1 MNDPAGC
8 GFPWMKPPLDIDDP
22 LLLPLWVVEI
32 CDSKHGDIYPTKGL
46 AEDLVLEVAT
56 TPARRLRA
64 VRVVRVETF
73 LLLELLKE
81 KLFLPLMLQGIPLLL
96 SYGLD
101 VLGEHGVRIGYGIC
115 EP

>member
-1 MNDPAGC
+1 MNDPARC
-8 GFPWMKPPLDIDDP
+8 GFPRVKPPLDVDDP
-22 LLLPLWVVEI
+22 LLLPLWVVKI
-32 CDSKHGDIYPTKGL
+32 RDSKHGDIHPTEGL

-56 TPARRLRA
+56 APTRGFRA
-64 VRVVRVETF
+64 VWVVGVETL
-73 LLLELLKE
+73 LLLELFKE

-96 SYGLD
+96 GYGLD